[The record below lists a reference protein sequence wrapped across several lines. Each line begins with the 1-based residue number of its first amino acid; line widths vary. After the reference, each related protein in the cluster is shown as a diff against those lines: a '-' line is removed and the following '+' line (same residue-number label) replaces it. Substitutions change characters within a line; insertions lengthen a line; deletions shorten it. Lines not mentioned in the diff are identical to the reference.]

1 MSSLKQH
8 LVGAPASSLS
18 PDDVARVA
26 LQTASVVRRLLLYQ
40 IYKIM
45 AYYKISS

>member
-26 LQTASVVRRLLLYQ
+26 QQTASVVRLLLYK
-40 IYKIM
+40 IYKLQCLL
-45 AYYKISS
+45 